1 MATSLHDTGEAWLPA
16 DQKRF
21 VRGITYG
28 PSIRSS
34 ARRAAPLAVGGVVL
48 AVAAAGLAFAA
59 SII

>member
-28 PSIRSS
+28 PSIRGG
-34 ARRAAPLAVGGVVL
+34 ARRAAPVAIGGLVL
-48 AVAAAGLAFAA
+48 AVAVAGLTFAA